1 MGKSTSSLS
10 TSLGNAGLASG
21 NADLTGQTLGDFKIS
36 RRLGQGGMG
45 QVYLAEQIS
54 LKRNV
59 ALKILKPDL
68 AANDIA
74 LTRFKRE
81 AQHVARATHA
91 NIVQVYAIDQWEGLH
106 YMALEY
112 VEGFN
117 LREYLIKKGPPQ
129 VPLALSIMRQVA
141 SALAEANEHGIVHR
155 DIKPENILLTRK
167 GQVKVADFGLAR
179 SFTPDQQTLHLTQSG
194 VTMGT
199 PLYMSPE
206 QVQGQTL
213 DARTDIYSFGVT
225 CYHML
230 AGEPP
235 FKGETPFEV
244 ALQHVQSQA
253 KPLAEVR
260 PDLPAELGAVVGKM
274 MAKQPADR
282 YQTARELLQDVLRLR
297 NSLTAAL
304 KGKSSSISLVA
315 TGVEPLVALEA
326 ETSETLKLR
335 RWLPW
340 AVTASILLALFMGA
354 AVGFIRGRPT
364 SAANVSLLAKE
375 PSAAASDLDRD
386 GSLALKEKEKRLRQ
400 AAKDYANP
408 GNDRAIGISHQVELA
423 VFLLD
428 QRRYE
433 DADRFFKELSDNS
446 QKVPMYALLGRIG
459 HAVVLAFQDKAAESM
474 KILDDVFTER
484 PRNLMMLRA
493 AFNLMNQYPHLHREV
508 ADAIKRNEDNNQKA
522 SAILEKVS
530 KPEQLILPAEI
541 KPKQKAAN
549 KGVG

>member
-1 MGKSTSSLS
+1 MSGAPSSTP
-10 TSLGNAGLASG
+10 
-21 NADLTGQTLGDFKIS
+21 DLTGQTISDFKVL

-68 AANDIA
+68 AANEIS
-74 LTRFKRE
+74 LERFKRE

-91 NIVQVYAIDQWEGLH
+91 NIVQVYAIDKWEGLH

-112 VEGFN
+112 VDGLN

-129 VPLALSIMRQVA
+129 IPLALSIMRQVA
-141 SALAEANEHGIVHR
+141 CALTEADEHSIVHR

-179 SFTPDQQTLHLTQSG
+179 CFAQDQQTMHLTQSG

-230 AGEPP
+230 TGEPP
-235 FKGETPFEV
+235 FRGETPFEV
-244 ALQHVQSQA
+244 ALKHVQSQP
-253 KPLAEVR
+253 KPMAEAR
-260 PDLPAELGAVVGKM
+260 PDLPAELSAVVHKM
-274 MAKQPADR
+274 MAKLPADR
-282 YQTARELLQDVLRLR
+282 YQTARELLLDVIRLR
-297 NSLTAAL
+297 NTLTAAL
-304 KGKSSSISLVA
+304 KGKSGSISLVA

-326 ETSETLKLR
+326 ETLLAPKPR

-340 AVTASILLALFMGA
+340 AAATSIFLALLGGA
-354 AVGFIRGRPT
+354 TFGWIRGRP
-364 SAANVSLLAKE
+364 APPANQLLPAKE
-375 PSAAASDLDRD
+375 STSSLTEPDPDA
-386 GSLALKEKEKRLRQ
+386 GLALKEKEKRLRQ

-408 GNDRAIGISHQVELA
+408 GGDRAIGISHQVELA

-428 QRRYE
+428 QRHFE
-433 DADRFFKELSDNS
+433 DADHFFKELNDSA

-474 KILDDVFTER
+474 KLLEDVFTEK
-484 PRNLMMLRA
+484 PRNPMILRMTI
-493 AFNLMNQYPHLHREV
+493 NLMNSYPHLHDKV
-508 ADAIKRNEDNNQKA
+508 AKAIDRNEANKQTIPA
-522 SAILEKVS
+522 MLEKVRR
-530 KPEQLILPAEI
+530 PEALFMPAEL
-541 KPKQKAAN
+541 KAKQKSAN
-549 KGVG
+549 KGAG

>member
-1 MGKSTSSLS
+1 MDNPVLS
-10 TSLGNAGLASG
+10 QAPSISG
-21 NADLTGQTLGDFKIS
+21 SFSGGPDLTGQTISDFKVL

-68 AANDIA
+68 AANDTA
-74 LTRFKRE
+74 LERFKRE

-112 VEGFN
+112 VEGLN

-129 VPLALSIMRQVA
+129 VPLALSIMRQTA
-141 SALAEANEHGIVHR
+141 SALTEANEHGIVHR

-179 SFTPDQQTLHLTQSG
+179 CFAQDQQTLNLTQSG

-244 ALQHVQSQA
+244 ALKHVQSQP
-253 KPLAEVR
+253 KPMAEAR
-260 PDLPAELGAVVGKM
+260 PDLPAELSAVVHKM
-274 MAKQPADR
+274 MAKLPADR
-282 YQTARELLQDVLRLR
+282 YQTARELLQDVIRLR
-297 NSLTAAL
+297 NTLTAAL
-304 KGKSSSISLVA
+304 KGKSGSISLVA

-326 ETSETLKLR
+326 ETLLAPKPR

-340 AVTASILLALFMGA
+340 AVATSIFLALLGGA
-354 AVGFIRGRPT
+354 TFGWLRGRPT
-364 SAANVSLLAKE
+364 TPATTLPPKDLSGSSLD
-375 PSAAASDLDRD
+375 SDPDPN
-386 GSLALKEKEKRLRQ
+386 LALKDKENRLRQ

-408 GNDRAIGISHQVELA
+408 GSDRTTGISHQIELA

-428 QRRYE
+428 QRRFE
-433 DADRFFKELSDNS
+433 DADRFFKELTDNS
-446 QKVPMYALLGRIG
+446 QKVPMYAPLGRIG
-459 HAVVLAFQDKAAESM
+459 HAIV
-474 KILDDVFTER
+474 
-484 PRNLMMLRA
+484 
-493 AFNLMNQYPHLHREV
+493 
-508 ADAIKRNEDNNQKA
+508 
-522 SAILEKVS
+522 
-530 KPEQLILPAEI
+530 
-541 KPKQKAAN
+541 
-549 KGVG
+549 

>member
-1 MGKSTSSLS
+1 MDKSTSPLS
-10 TSLGNAGLASG
+10 TSSGNAGLASG

-68 AANDIA
+68 AANEIA
-74 LTRFKRE
+74 LERFKRE

-91 NIVQVYAIDQWEGLH
+91 NIVQVYAIVQWEGLH

-179 SFTPDQQTLHLTQSG
+179 CFAQDQQTLHLTQSG

-253 KPLAEVR
+253 KPLTEVR
-260 PDLPAELGAVVGKM
+260 PDLPTELCAVVGKM

-304 KGKSSSISLVA
+304 KSKSGSISLVA

-326 ETSETLKLR
+326 EPSETPKSR

-340 AVTASILLALFMGA
+340 AVAASILVALLAGA
-354 AVGFIRGRPT
+354 AIGIIRGRPT
-364 SAANVSLLAKE
+364 ETAHASLLAKE
-375 PSAAASDLDRD
+375 PSAAASDFDRD
-386 GSLALKEKEKRLRQ
+386 GSLILREKEKRLRQ

-433 DADRFFKELSDNS
+433 DADLFFKELSDSS
-446 QKVPMYALLGRIG
+446 QKVPMYALLGRMG

-474 KILDDVFTER
+474 KILDDVFAER
-484 PRNLMMLRA
+484 PRNFGMLKA

-508 ADAIKRNEDNNQKA
+508 AEAIKRNEDNNQKV
-522 SAILEKVS
+522 SAILEKVRR
-530 KPEQLILPAEI
+530 PEQLTLPSEL

>member
-91 NIVQVYAIDQWEGLH
+91 NIVQVCAIDQWEGLH

>member
-1 MGKSTSSLS
+1 MDQSTPSLPTSLS
-10 TSLGNAGLASG
+10 SFGAPPGL
-21 NADLTGQTLGDFKIS
+21 ADLTSQTIADFKVL

-68 AANDIA
+68 ADNETS

-81 AQHVARATHA
+81 AQHVARVTHA
-91 NIVQVYAIDQWEGLH
+91 NIVQVYAIDKWEGLH

-112 VEGFN
+112 VDGLN
-117 LREYLIKKGPPQ
+117 LREYLAKKGPPQ
-129 VPLALSIMRQVA
+129 IPLALSIMRQVA
-141 SALAEANEHGIVHR
+141 AALTEAAEHSIVHR

-179 SFTPDQQTLHLTQSG
+179 CFAQDQETMHLTQSG

-206 QVQGQTL
+206 QVQGHPL

-235 FKGETPFEV
+235 FKGDTPFEV
-244 ALQHVQSQA
+244 ALQHVQSDP

-260 PDLPAELGAVVGKM
+260 PDLPVELSAVIHRM

-282 YQTARELLQDVLRLR
+282 YQTARELMQDVVRLR
-297 NSLTAAL
+297 NTLTAAM
-304 KGKSSSISLVA
+304 KGKTGSISLVA
-315 TGVEPLVALEA
+315 TSGEPLVALEA
-326 ETSETLKLR
+326 DTLETRTR
-335 RWLPW
+335 PRWLPW
-340 AVTASILLALFMGA
+340 AVAASIVLALLGGATLGWIHAPPAGTLTASSPPKIPPGS
-354 AVGFIRGRPT
+354 VTG
-364 SAANVSLLAKE
+364 
-375 PSAAASDLDRD
+375 SDPD
-386 GSLALKEKEKRLRQ
+386 GSLALKDKEKRLRQ

-408 GNDRAIGISHQVELA
+408 ESDRVIGMSNQVQLAI
-423 VFLLD
+423 FLLD
-428 QRRYE
+428 QRRFE
-433 DADRFFKELSDNS
+433 DADNFFKELTDHS
-446 QKVPMYALLGRIG
+446 QKVPMYGLLGRIG

-474 KILDDVFTER
+474 KLLDDTFTEK
-484 PRNLMMLRA
+484 PRNPMMLRGA
-493 AFNLMNQYPHLHREV
+493 IQLMNNYPHLHQKV
-508 ADAIKRNEDNNQKA
+508 AEAIKRNEDNNQKVPPV
-522 SAILEKVS
+522 LEKVRR
-530 KPEQLILPAEI
+530 PEALTMPVENKA
-541 KPKQKAAN
+541 KQKSAN
-549 KGVG
+549 KGTG

>member
-1 MGKSTSSLS
+1 MDPSSPSLS
-10 TSLGNAGLASG
+10 ASPSMSG
-21 NADLTGQTLGDFKIS
+21 APSSTPDLTGQTISDFKVL

-68 AANDIA
+68 AANEIS
-74 LTRFKRE
+74 LERFKRE

-91 NIVQVYAIDQWEGLH
+91 NIVQVYAIDKWEGLH

-112 VEGFN
+112 VDGLN
-117 LREYLIKKGPPQ
+117 LREY
-129 VPLALSIMRQVA
+129 
-141 SALAEANEHGIVHR
+141 
-155 DIKPENILLTRK
+155 RK

-179 SFTPDQQTLHLTQSG
+179 CFAQDQQTMHLTQSG

-230 AGEPP
+230 TGEPP
-235 FKGETPFEV
+235 FRGETPFEV
-244 ALQHVQSQA
+244 ALKHVQSQP
-253 KPLAEVR
+253 KPMAEAR
-260 PDLPAELGAVVGKM
+260 PDLPAELSAVVHKM
-274 MAKQPADR
+274 MAKLPADR
-282 YQTARELLQDVLRLR
+282 YQTARELLQDVIRLR
-297 NSLTAAL
+297 NTLTAAL
-304 KGKSSSISLVA
+304 KGKSGSISLVA

-326 ETSETLKLR
+326 ETLLAPKPR

-340 AVTASILLALFMGA
+340 AAATSIFLALLGGA
-354 AVGFIRGRPT
+354 TFGWIRGRP
-364 SAANVSLLAKE
+364 APPANQLLPAKE
-375 PSAAASDLDRD
+375 STSSLTEPDPHA
-386 GSLALKEKEKRLRQ
+386 SLALKEKEERLRQ

-408 GNDRAIGISHQVELA
+408 GGDRAIGISHQVELA

-428 QRRYE
+428 QRHFE
-433 DADRFFKELSDNS
+433 DADHFFKELNDSA

-474 KILDDVFTER
+474 KLLEDVFTEK
-484 PRNLMMLRA
+484 PRNPMILRMTI
-493 AFNLMNQYPHLHREV
+493 NLMNSYPHLHEKV
-508 ADAIKRNEDNNQKA
+508 AKAIDRNEANKQTIPA
-522 SAILEKVS
+522 MLEKVRR
-530 KPEQLILPAEI
+530 PEALFMPAEL
-541 KPKQKAAN
+541 KAKQKSAN
-549 KGVG
+549 KGAG